1 MELKKENSPALAAV
15 LAAAKSY
22 ADAYAVLE
30 GKTTAHRDAQR
41 ELFRA
46 HLPGIRFA
54 LAKTIELRAALK
66 AALAAARANFVKQR
80 TLAISGIRVGFRVG
94 AGRVTFKNGERVADL
109 VRKHF
114 PDRFDELIETKLVPR
129 KQALLGLS
137 PADLRK
143 LGVTVSGLGDQPVIQ
158 PLAGDLEKL
167 AETLLK
173 HADSESADDPAAPSA
188 AA

>member
-1 MELKKENSPALAAV
+1 MPASLEALRDELRQLGRVVVAFSGGTDAALLAKVAQDTLGRPRVLCATAISPSLAAEEADDCRALADEWDPEKYKDSFQENLKK
-15 LAAAKSY
+15 
-22 ADAYAVLE
+22 
-30 GKTTAHRDAQR
+30 
-41 ELFRA
+41 
-46 HLPGIRFA
+46 
-54 LAKTIELRAALK
+54 
-66 AALAAARANFVKQR
+66 
-80 TLAISGIRVGFRVG
+80 
-94 AGRVTFKNGERVADL
+94 
-109 VRKHF
+109 
-114 PDRFDELIETKLVPR
+114 LIETKLVPR

-167 AETLLK
+167 ADTLLK